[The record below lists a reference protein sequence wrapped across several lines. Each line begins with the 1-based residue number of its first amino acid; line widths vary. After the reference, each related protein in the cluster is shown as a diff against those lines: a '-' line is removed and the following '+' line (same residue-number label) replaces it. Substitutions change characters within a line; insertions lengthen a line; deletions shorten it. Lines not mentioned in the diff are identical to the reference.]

1 MNGHFEVDNSA
12 YPIGYLNGA
21 NKGEYKITDMQELVP
36 LHSQPISLE
45 QAKSIAASANGKV
58 RAGHTRADV
67 HKFVRDEVAG
77 L

>member
-1 MNGHFEVDNSA
+1 MNGHFEVDHSA

-45 QAKSIAASANGKV
+45 QAKSIAASANEKV
-58 RAGHTRADV
+58 RAGDARDDV
-67 HKFVRDEVAG
+67 HKFVRSEVAG